1 MDGNGALFVN
11 VLCDIQILR
20 TRLICNFGWK
30 HSYCLLILMFPNLHD
45 FLMWNTKK
53 FWRMFM
59 LLIFHTMKVDGDQK
73 VPCMH
78 HKSSPNNLC
87 VFWHYRKNCYLY
99 SMLFVF
105 NYKLVFIFNGKS
117 CSQNLGWLPFTLIVE
132 KSSFDIQWR
141 WIENRAVQQKHK
153 ESNAFEDHRMKF
165 NLAVIHFH
173 CVKKS
178 SLDILP
184 ISFCVPQKKVSHGFW
199 NSDGV

>member
-1 MDGNGALFVN
+1 MTTFRLHTLKLVIYCIQKIFIYSAFSYCRKLHFSLWYLAQLNQEVTIFSLNSMDGNGALFVN

-87 VFWHYRKNCYLY
+87 VFWHYRKKFAICIQCYLY
-99 SMLFVF
+99 S
-105 NYKLVFIFNGKS
+105 ITS
-117 CSQNLGWLPFTLIVE
+117 
-132 KSSFDIQWR
+132 
-141 WIENRAVQQKHK
+141 
-153 ESNAFEDHRMKF
+153 
-165 NLAVIHFH
+165 
-173 CVKKS
+173 
-178 SLDILP
+178 
-184 ISFCVPQKKVSHGFW
+184 
-199 NSDGV
+199 